1 MLPLDDGEE
10 KIVDLSDM
18 LPVEGDEEQVKSKP
32 EETIAERVKLNPRK
46 RKKKEQIKH
55 FDSKQTINQTSNI
68 ISTSKS
74 WK

>member
-32 EETIAERVKLNPRK
+32 EEIIAERVKLNPRK

>member
-1 MLPLDDGEE
+1 MLPLDGGEE

-46 RKKKEQIKH
+46 RKKKEHIKH

>member
-1 MLPLDDGEE
+1 MLPLDGGEE